1 MSAAKVIR
9 VGIMPMDAIRDY
21 TLAIARGQ
29 HKPRADEP
37 KVWFTSM
44 KSFAS
49 VLSDENR
56 DLLRVIFDRKPESIS
71 ELERLTGRK
80 ANNLS
85 RTLHTMERYGL
96 VRLEEGAKG
105 RGRQAV
111 RPVAAARVVRLE
123 VDIAGGMPSRGRSG
137 NDHDQRAV
145 A

>member
-9 VGIMPMDAIRDY
+9 VGIMPMDAMRSY
-21 TLAIARGQ
+21 TVAIARGEY
-29 HKPRADEP
+29 KPKPDEP
-37 KVWFTSM
+37 NVWFVSM
-44 KSFAS
+44 KSFAA

-96 VRLEEGAKG
+96 VRLEEGARG

-111 RPVAAARVVRLE
+111 RPVAAARAVRLE
-123 VDIAGGMPSRGRSG
+123 INIAGGLPGRAGSPIPNG
-137 NDHDQRAV
+137 QLVV